1 MGFCSAGHIC
11 SFNKQCIRQNYLY
24 SAYLFCIYLAYYLLL
39 EDCLQKKTFAGL
51 RNPVY
56 RGELLHVSET
66 EEWYVHDTNP
76 RLYVNCSRDQVKHVH
91 YVYPQFL
98 LAITDLNSRYNLFNN
113 KLELL
118 SSIALHTI
126 GDEMEVRLENE
137 DIPVAATISYIG
149 MSNHISF
156 IQLV

>member
-1 MGFCSAGHIC
+1 M
-11 SFNKQCIRQNYLY
+11 
-24 SAYLFCIYLAYYLLL
+24 
-39 EDCLQKKTFAGL
+39 CLKLKSGMSMILIQDY
-51 RNPVY
+51 N
-56 RGELLHVSET
+56 
-66 EEWYVHDTNP
+66 
-76 RLYVNCSRDQVKHVH
+76 YVNCSRDQVKHVH

-149 MSNHISF
+149 QLGSKVGTYFGVEILVRKHVQVSN
-156 IQLV
+156 QCK